1 MAKQASKG
9 DLWPHKFGLP
19 FVGAIIEREVDGTR
33 QVLIQTR
40 HNPLRDPRYTGTI
53 EFPGGILD
61 ARFESVFDA
70 LGREIAEE
78 TGLRLKRIIAG
89 DKGETTTTGRD
100 DRTLGFQPF
109 YCTQQL
115 AGDYPWVG
123 FIFVC
128 EVHDDEPR
136 AQNGET
142 KNPRWVNLDDM
153 RKIVAD
159 TPEQVFGLQLP
170 AWKYYFDERGRS

>member
-1 MAKQASKG
+1 MSTAGEK
-9 DLWPHKFGLP
+9 LWPYTFGLP
-19 FVGAIIEREVDGTR
+19 FVGAIIEREYEGAR
-33 QVLIQTR
+33 EVLVQTR
-40 HNPLRDPRYTGTI
+40 HNPVRDPRYDDTI

-61 ARFESVFDA
+61 ATFESVFDA
-70 LGREIAEE
+70 LEREIFEE

-89 DKGETTTTGRD
+89 ERGEMTTTGRD
-100 DRTLGFQPF
+100 DSTLGFQPF
-109 YCTQQL
+109 FCTQQL

-128 EVHDDEPR
+128 EVHDGEPR

-142 KNPRWVNLDDM
+142 EHPRWITADSM
-153 RKIVAD
+153 REIVKD

-170 AWKYYFDERGRS
+170 AWKHYFEVRGSK